1 MDRSCASLGEGL
13 TSHRYGCSSLE
24 NEPRFANR
32 RLTVVTAQ
40 AETTAAKTVLICE
53 DDSNLRTLV
62 RLALGEGYRFFEAPD
77 GASAL
82 ELTRKVRPDLIVLD
96 LMLPGRSGF
105 EILTDL
111 REGDNAETPVI
122 VISAWSHS
130 DEAAYEAGANRFVAK
145 PFDPDELRDAAV
157 ELLEDDGSTN

>member
-1 MDRSCASLGEGL
+1 M
-13 TSHRYGCSSLE
+13 
-24 NEPRFANR
+24 
-32 RLTVVTAQ
+32 TAQ

-62 RLALGEGYRFFEAPD
+62 RLALGEEYRFFEAPD
-77 GASAL
+77 GPSAL
-82 ELTRKVRPDLIVLD
+82 ELTRRIRPDLIVLD

-105 EILTDL
+105 EILSDL
-111 REGDNAETPVI
+111 RDGDNAETPVI
-122 VISAWSHS
+122 VISAWSES

-157 ELLEDDGSTN
+157 ELLGDDDRNY

>member
-1 MDRSCASLGEGL
+1 
-13 TSHRYGCSSLE
+13 
-24 NEPRFANR
+24 
-32 RLTVVTAQ
+32 VTAQ

-82 ELTRKVRPDLIVLD
+82 ELTHKVRPDLIVLD

-105 EILTDL
+105 EILSDL

-122 VISAWSHS
+122 VISAWSES

-157 ELLEDDGSTN
+157 ELLGDDDRPH

>member
-1 MDRSCASLGEGL
+1 
-13 TSHRYGCSSLE
+13 
-24 NEPRFANR
+24 
-32 RLTVVTAQ
+32 VTAQ
-40 AETTAAKTVLICE
+40 AEKTAAKTVLICE

-105 EILTDL
+105 EILSDL

-122 VISAWSHS
+122 VISAWSES

-157 ELLEDDGSTN
+157 ELLGDDDRPH